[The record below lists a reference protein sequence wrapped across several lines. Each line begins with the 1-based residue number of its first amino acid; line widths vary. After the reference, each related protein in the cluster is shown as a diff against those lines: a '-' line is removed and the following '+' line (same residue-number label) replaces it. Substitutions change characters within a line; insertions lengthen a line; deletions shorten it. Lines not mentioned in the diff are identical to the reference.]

1 LNIVSAI
8 TNVTAVTFVTDL
20 TALTVVRIVPILTA
34 VRIVTAVAGT
44 VFSAPELTF
53 LLYSIKQTL
62 FSKLN

>member
-1 LNIVSAI
+1 LSSAI
-8 TNVTAVTFVTDL
+8 TNVKDVTFVTDL
-20 TALTVVRIVPILTA
+20 TALTAVRIVTVITA

-44 VFSAPELTF
+44 VFSVPELTF